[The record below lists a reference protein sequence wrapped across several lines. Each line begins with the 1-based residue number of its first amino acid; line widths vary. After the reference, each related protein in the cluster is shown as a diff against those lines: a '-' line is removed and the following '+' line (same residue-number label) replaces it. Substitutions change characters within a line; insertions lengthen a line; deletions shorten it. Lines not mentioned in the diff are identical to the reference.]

1 MEAYIAS
8 IMPVAFPTPP
18 KGWAQCNGQ
27 TLAIQQNQALFAL
40 IGTYFGGNGTT
51 NFQLP
56 DLRGRTPIGLKQNT
70 NPGAKNGTESV
81 TLTLNQ
87 VPSHTHLINA
97 TSANGSGNKPVPPA
111 DKIFATQ
118 TSLGTGF
125 SFFTPPQTPVT
136 LGQQNVVPAGGS
148 APHNNMQPFLT
159 VNYLICQYGIYPS
172 HN

>member
-18 KGWAQCNGQ
+18 KSWAQCNGQ

-56 DLRGRTPIGLKQNT
+56 DLRGRTPIGLKQAP
-70 NPGAKNGTESV
+70 NPGAKSGTESV
-81 TLTLNQ
+81 TLTINQ
-87 VPSHTHLINA
+87 VPPHAHTLNA
-97 TSANGSGNKPVPPA
+97 TSANGQGRGASPA
-111 DKIFATQ
+111 NNIFATQ
-118 TSLGTGF
+118 TSKPAGF
-125 SFFTPPQTPVT
+125 AFFTPPQTAAT
-136 LGQQNVVPAGGS
+136 LGQQNVLVAGGS
-148 APHNNMQPFLT
+148 AAHNNMQPFLT
-159 VNYLICQYGIYPS
+159 VNYLICQYGLYPS